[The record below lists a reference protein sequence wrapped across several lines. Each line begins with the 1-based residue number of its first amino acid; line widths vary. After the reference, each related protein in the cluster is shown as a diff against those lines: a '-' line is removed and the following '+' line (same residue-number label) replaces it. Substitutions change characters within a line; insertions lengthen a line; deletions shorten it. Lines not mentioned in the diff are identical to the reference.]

1 VTKEYIMTRL
11 FWVNARPYK
20 KKVVTTALESGA
32 DAVIVPRG
40 QSRHVR
46 DLGLIKTVSPD
57 GDLKPGEDVVEITI
71 TSEKD
76 EAKALKEPAEKL
88 LLIKASDWKVI
99 PLENLVAKRGK
110 GLLAWVRS
118 AEEAKIALEIMER
131 GVDGVVLDTSDLSEI
146 KRTAAVVREKGERLH
161 LIQATIKSVRPLG
174 MGDRVCV
181 DTITNM
187 LPGQGMLIGNSS
199 SGMFLVH
206 AENVE
211 TPYCA
216 TRPFR
221 VNAGAVHAYMRVPE
235 GKTAYLADLSIGDPV
250 LIIDYNGRCE
260 VGFVG
265 RAKVEK
271 RPMMLV
277 EAAYKGKPL
286 SLVMQNAETIRL
298 TRPGGEP
305 ISITHLKPGDRVLS
319 YMEEA
324 GRHFGVK
331 IDETIVEK

>member
-1 VTKEYIMTRL
+1 MART

-20 KKVVTTALESGA
+20 KNVVTAALESGA
-32 DAVIVPRG
+32 EAVLVPKG
-40 QSRHVR
+40 QTDKVHA
-46 DLGLIKTVSPD
+46 LGLMKTVAPD
-57 GDLKPGEDVVEITI
+57 GDLKLGQDVVERKV
-71 TSEKD
+71 SSQKD
-76 EAKALKEPAEKL
+76 EAAVMRERADKVIVKT
-88 LLIKASDWKVI
+88 SDWKVI
-99 PLENLVAKRGK
+99 PLENLIAKRGK

-118 AEEAKIALEIMER
+118 AEEAGIALKIMER
-131 GVDGVVLDTSDLSEI
+131 GVEGVVLDSDDLSEI
-146 KRTAAVVREKGERLH
+146 KKTAAVIREKGEKLK
-161 LIQATIKSVRPLG
+161 LVQATIKSIKPLG

-187 LPGQGMLIGNSS
+187 APGQGLLVGNAS

-221 VNAGAVHAYMRVPE
+221 VNAGAVHAYTRAPE
-235 GKTAYLADLSIGDPV
+235 GKTAYLADISIGDPV
-250 LIIDYNGRCE
+250 LIVDHKGNTE

-277 EAAYKGKPL
+277 EAAYKGEPL

-305 ISITHLKPGDRVLS
+305 ASITELKPGDRVLA
-319 YMEEA
+319 YLEQA

-331 IDETIVEK
+331 IEETIVEK

>member
-1 VTKEYIMTRL
+1 MGKI
-11 FWVNARPYK
+11 FWVNAKPYN

-40 QSRHVR
+40 QSKKVR
-46 DLGLIKTVSPD
+46 DLGLIKTVSED
-57 GDLKPGEDVVEITI
+57 GDLKFGDDVVEVSIA
-71 TSEKD
+71 SEKD
-76 EAKALKEPAEKL
+76 EAKALKVPADKL
-88 LLIKASDWKVI
+88 ILVKTKNWKVI
-99 PLENLVAKRGK
+99 PLENLIAKRGK
-110 GLLAWVRS
+110 GLLALVHS
-118 AEEAKIALEIMER
+118 AEEAKIALKIMER
-131 GVDGVVLDTSDLSEI
+131 GVDGIVLATTDLSEI
-146 KRTAAVVREKGERLH
+146 KRTAGVVRAQGEQLRLV
-161 LIQATIKSVRPLG
+161 QATIRDVRPLG

-187 LPGQGMLIGNSS
+187 EPGQGMLIGNSS

-221 VNAGAVHAYMRVPE
+221 VNAGAVHAYLRVPD
-235 GKTAYLADLSIGDPV
+235 GKTAYLADVSIGDPV
-250 LIIDYNGRCE
+250 AIVDYKGRCE

-277 EAAYKGKPL
+277 EATYKGKPL

-298 TRPGGEP
+298 TKPGGEP
-305 ISITHLKPGDRVLS
+305 ISITHLSAGDRVLS
-319 YMEEA
+319 YLEEA

-331 IDETIVEK
+331 IEETIVEK

>member
-1 VTKEYIMTRL
+1 MRRL
-11 FWVNARPYK
+11 FWVNARPYN

-40 QSRHVR
+40 HSKKVR

-57 GDLKPGEDVVEITI
+57 GDLKLGQDVVEITI
-71 TSEKD
+71 SSEKD
-76 EAKALKEPAEKL
+76 EAKALKVPAEKL
-88 LLIKASDWKVI
+88 LLIKTSDWKVI
-99 PLENLVAKRGK
+99 PLENLIAKRGK
-110 GLLAWVRS
+110 GLLALVSS
-118 AEEAKIALEIMER
+118 AQEAKIAFKIMER
-131 GVDGVVLDTSDLSEI
+131 GVDGVVLASTDLSEI
-146 KRTAAVVREKGERLH
+146 KRTASVVREQAERLR
-161 LIQATIKSVRPLG
+161 LVEATIRSVRPLG

-187 LPGQGMLIGNSS
+187 EPGQGMLVGNSS

-221 VNAGAVHAYMRVPE
+221 VNAGAVHAYVRVPD
-235 GKTAYLADLSIGDPV
+235 GKTAYLADVSIGDPV
-250 LIIDYNGRCE
+250 LIIDYKGRTE

-277 EAAYKGKPL
+277 EATYKGNPL

-298 TRPGGEP
+298 TKAGGEP
-305 ISITHLKPGDRVLS
+305 VSITHLKAGDRVLS
-319 YMEEA
+319 YLEEA

-331 IDETIVEK
+331 IAETIVEK

>member
-1 VTKEYIMTRL
+1 MSRL
-11 FWVNARPYK
+11 FWVNARPYNK
-20 KKVVTTALESGA
+20 KIVTTALESGA
-32 DAVIVPRG
+32 DAVVLPKG
-40 QSRHVR
+40 KSSKVHE
-46 DLGLIKTVSPD
+46 LGLIRTVAPD
-57 GDLKPGEDVVEITI
+57 GDLRLGEDVVEITI
-71 TSEKD
+71 SSEKD
-76 EAKALKEPAEKL
+76 EAKALREPAGRL
-88 LLIKASDWKVI
+88 LLIKTSDWKVI

-110 GLLAWVRS
+110 GLLARVRS
-118 AEEAKIALEIMER
+118 AEEAKIALEIMEH
-131 GVDGVVLDTSDLSEI
+131 GVDGIVLATSDLSEI
-146 KRTAAVVREKGERLH
+146 KRTAAVVREQGERLH
-161 LIQATIKSVRPLG
+161 LIKATIKSVRPLG

-187 LPGQGMLIGNSS
+187 KPGQGMLIGNSS

-221 VNAGAVHAYMRVPE
+221 VNAGAVHAYLRVPD
-235 GKTAYLADLSIGDPV
+235 GKTAYLADVSIGDPV
-250 LIIDYNGRCE
+250 LIIDYKGTTE

-277 EAAYKGKPL
+277 EATYKGKPL

-298 TRPGGEP
+298 TKAGGEP
-305 ISITHLKPGDRVLS
+305 VSITHLKTGDRVLS
-319 YMEEA
+319 YVEEA

>member
-1 VTKEYIMTRL
+1 MTRL
-11 FWVNARPYK
+11 FWVNARPYN

-40 QSRHVR
+40 QSKKVR
-46 DLGLIKTVSPD
+46 ELGLIKTVSPD
-57 GDLKPGEDVVEITI
+57 GDLRLGEDVVEVAIS
-71 TSEKD
+71 SEKD
-76 EAKALKEPAEKL
+76 EAKALKEPAGRL
-88 LLIKASDWKVI
+88 LLIKTSDWKVI

-118 AEEAKIALEIMER
+118 AQEAKVALAIMER
-131 GVDGVVLDTSDLSEI
+131 GVDGVVLATSDLSEI
-146 KRTAAVVREKGERLH
+146 KRTAAVLREQGERLH

-187 LPGQGMLIGNSS
+187 QPGQGMLVGNSS

-221 VNAGAVHAYMRVPE
+221 VNAGAVHAYVRVPD
-235 GKTAYLADLSIGDPV
+235 GKTAYLADVSIGDPV
-250 LIIDYNGRCE
+250 LIIDRRGRSE

-277 EAAYKGKPL
+277 EATYKGKPL

-298 TRPGGEP
+298 TKPGGDP
-305 ISITHLKPGDRVLS
+305 ISITHLKAGDRVLS
-319 YMEEA
+319 YVEEA

>member
-1 VTKEYIMTRL
+1 MTRL
-11 FWVNARPYK
+11 FWVNARPYN

-40 QSRHVR
+40 RSKGVR
-46 DLGLIKTVSPD
+46 DLGLLKTVSPD
-57 GDLKPGEDVVEITI
+57 GDLKLGEDVVEITI
-71 TSEKD
+71 SSEKD
-76 EAKALKEPAEKL
+76 EAKALKVPADKL
-88 LLIKASDWKVI
+88 LLIKTSDWKVI
-99 PLENLVAKRGK
+99 PLENLIAKRGK
-110 GLLAWVRS
+110 GLLALVRN
-118 AEEAKIALEIMER
+118 AQEAKIALKIMER
-131 GVDGVVLDTSDLSEI
+131 GVDGVVLASTDLSEI
-146 KRTAAVVREKGERLH
+146 KRTAAVMREQAERLG
-161 LIQATIKSVRPLG
+161 LVKATIRSVRPLG

-187 LPGQGMLIGNSS
+187 TPGQGMLVGNSS

-221 VNAGAVHAYMRVPE
+221 VNAGAVHAYVRVPD
-235 GKTAYLADLSIGDPV
+235 GKTAYLADVSIGDPV
-250 LIIDYNGRCE
+250 LIIDYKGRSE

-277 EAAYKGKPL
+277 EATYKGKLL

-298 TRPGGEP
+298 TKAGGEP
-305 ISITHLKPGDRVLS
+305 VSITHLKAGDRVLS
-319 YMEEA
+319 YLEEA

>member
-1 VTKEYIMTRL
+1 MTI
-11 FWVNARPYK
+11 
-20 KKVVTTALESGA
+20 SS
-32 DAVIVPRG
+32 
-40 QSRHVR
+40 Q
-46 DLGLIKTVSPD
+46 
-57 GDLKPGEDVVEITI
+57 
-71 TSEKD
+71 KD
-76 EAKALKEPAEKL
+76 EAKALKYPPERL
-88 LLIKASDWKVI
+88 LLIKTSDWKVI

-118 AEEAKIALEIMER
+118 ATEAKIALEIMEH
-131 GVDGVVLDTSDLSEI
+131 GVNGIVLDTSDLSEI
-146 KRTAAVVREKGERLH
+146 KRTAAAIRQQGERLK
-161 LIQATIKSVRPLG
+161 LVEATIKSVRPLG

-187 LPGQGMLIGNSS
+187 KPGQGMLIGNSS
-199 SGMFLVH
+199 SGMLLVH

-221 VNAGAVHAYMRVPE
+221 VNAGAVHAYIRVPD
-235 GKTAYLADLSIGDPV
+235 GKTAYLADVSIGDAV
-250 LIIDYNGRCE
+250 LIIDHKGTSE

-265 RAKVEK
+265 RSKVEK

-277 EAAYKGKPL
+277 EAAYKGKPV

-298 TRPGGEP
+298 TKPGGEP
-305 ISITHLKPGDRVLS
+305 VSITHLKVGDRVLS
-319 YMEEA
+319 YLEEA

>member
-1 VTKEYIMTRL
+1 MTRL
-11 FWVNARPYK
+11 FWVNVRPYK

-40 QSRHVR
+40 QSKNVR

-57 GDLKPGEDVVEITI
+57 GDLKLGEDVVEITI
-71 TSEKD
+71 SSQKD
-76 EAKALKEPAEKL
+76 EAKALKEPVERL
-88 LLIKASDWKVI
+88 LLIKTSDWKVI

-110 GLLAWVRS
+110 GMLAWVRN

-146 KRTAAVVREKGERLH
+146 KRTAAVAREQGERLNLVH
-161 LIQATIKSVRPLG
+161 ATIESVKPLG

-187 LPGQGMLIGNSS
+187 KPGQGMLIGNSS

-221 VNAGAVHAYMRVPE
+221 VNAGAVHAYVRVPD
-235 GKTAYLADLSIGDPV
+235 GKTSYLADLSIGDPV
-250 LIIDYNGRCE
+250 SIIDHNGRSE

-277 EAAYKGKPL
+277 EAAYKGKPV

-298 TRPGGEP
+298 TKPGGEP
-305 ISITHLKPGDRVLS
+305 VSITHLKAGDRVLS
-319 YMEEA
+319 YLEEA

-331 IDETIVEK
+331 IEETIVEK

>member
-1 VTKEYIMTRL
+1 MTRL

-20 KKVVTTALESGA
+20 KEVVTTALESGA

-40 QSRHVR
+40 QSKKVR
-46 DLGLIKTVSPD
+46 DLGLIKTVAPD
-57 GDLKPGEDVVEITI
+57 GDLKFGEDVVEATI
-71 TSEKD
+71 SSEKD
-76 EAKALKEPAEKL
+76 EAKTLKVPAEKL
-88 LLIKASDWKVI
+88 LLIKTSDWKVI
-99 PLENLVAKRGK
+99 PLENLIAKRGK
-110 GLLAWVRS
+110 GLLAWVRN
-118 AEEAKIALEIMER
+118 AEEAKLALKIMER
-131 GVDGVVLDTSDLSEI
+131 GVDGVVLASTDLSEI
-146 KRTAAVVREKGERLH
+146 KRTAAVVREQAERLH
-161 LIQATIKSVRPLG
+161 LVQATIKSVRPLG

-181 DTITNM
+181 DTIANM
-187 LPGQGMLIGNSS
+187 EPGQGMLVGNSS

-221 VNAGAVHAYMRVPE
+221 VNAGAVHAYVRVPD
-235 GKTAYLADLSIGDPV
+235 GKTAYLADVSIGDPV
-250 LIIDYNGRCE
+250 LIIDYKGRSE

-277 EAAYKGKPL
+277 EAAYKGKTL

-298 TRPGGEP
+298 TKSGGEP
-305 ISITHLKPGDRVLS
+305 VSIARLTPGDRVLA
-319 YMEEA
+319 YLEEA

>member
-1 VTKEYIMTRL
+1 V
-11 FWVNARPYK
+11 
-20 KKVVTTALESGA
+20 
-32 DAVIVPRG
+32 
-40 QSRHVR
+40 H
-46 DLGLIKTVSPD
+46 
-57 GDLKPGEDVVEITI
+57 
-71 TSEKD
+71 
-76 EAKALKEPAEKL
+76 
-88 LLIKASDWKVI
+88 
-99 PLENLVAKRGK
+99 
-110 GLLAWVRS
+110 S
-118 AEEAKIALEIMER
+118 AEEANIALNIMER
-131 GVDGVVLDTSDLSEI
+131 GVDGVVLASNDLSEI
-146 KRTAAVVREKGERLH
+146 KRTAAIVREKAEELH
-161 LIQATIKSVRPLG
+161 LVQATIKSVRPLG

-187 LPGQGMLIGNSS
+187 KPGQGMLVGNSS
-199 SGMFLVH
+199 SGLFLVH

-221 VNAGAVHAYMRVPE
+221 VNAGAVHAYVRVPD
-235 GKTAYLADLSIGDPV
+235 GKTAYLADIGIGDPV
-250 LIIDYNGRCE
+250 SIIDYKGRSE

-277 EAAYKGKPL
+277 EATYKGKSL

-298 TRPGGEP
+298 TKPGGEP
-305 ISITHLKPGDRVLS
+305 VSITHLKPRDRVLAFL
-319 YMEEA
+319 EDA

>member
-1 VTKEYIMTRL
+1 MTRL
-11 FWVNARPYK
+11 FWVNARPYNK
-20 KKVVTTALESGA
+20 KMVTTALESGA
-32 DAVIVPRG
+32 DAVMVPKGR
-40 QSRHVR
+40 SKEVR

-57 GDLKPGEDVVEITI
+57 GDLRLGEDVVEITI
-71 TSEKD
+71 SSAKD
-76 EAKALKEPAEKL
+76 EAKALRESAGRL
-88 LLIKASDWKVI
+88 LLIKTRDWKVI

-110 GLLAWVRS
+110 GLLAMVRS

-131 GVDGVVLDTSDLSEI
+131 GVDGVVLTTTELSEI
-146 KRTAAVVREKGERLH
+146 KRTAAVIREQGERLH
-161 LIQATIKSVRPLG
+161 LVQATIRSVRPLG

-187 LPGQGMLIGNSS
+187 QPGQGMLVGNSS

-221 VNAGAVHAYMRVPE
+221 VNAGAVHAYVRVPD
-235 GKTAYLADLSIGDPV
+235 GKTAYLADISIGDPV
-250 LIIDYNGRCE
+250 LIINYRGKSE

-277 EAAYKGKPL
+277 EATYRGRPL

-298 TRPGGEP
+298 TKPGGEP
-305 ISITHLKPGDRVLS
+305 VSITHLKSGDRVLS
-319 YMEEA
+319 FVEEA

-331 IDETIVEK
+331 IEETIVEK

>member
-1 VTKEYIMTRL
+1 MTRL
-11 FWVNARPYK
+11 FWVNARPYN

-32 DAVIVPRG
+32 DAVIVPKG
-40 QSRHVR
+40 KSKGVR
-46 DLGLIKTVSPD
+46 DLGLIKTVSSD
-57 GDLKPGEDVVEITI
+57 GDLRLGQDVVEITI
-71 TSEKD
+71 SSQKD
-76 EAKALKEPAEKL
+76 EAKALREPAERL
-88 LLIKASDWKVI
+88 LLIKTSDWRVI

-110 GLLAWVRS
+110 GLLAWVSS

-131 GVDGVVLDTSDLSEI
+131 GVDGIVLATSDLSEI
-146 KRTAAVVREKGERLH
+146 KRTAAVVRQQGERLR
-161 LIQATIKSVRPLG
+161 LIQATIRSVRPLG

-187 LPGQGMLIGNSS
+187 EPGQGMLVGNSS

-221 VNAGAVHAYMRVPE
+221 VNAGAVHAYVRVPD
-235 GKTAYLADLSIGDPV
+235 GKTAYLADVSIGDPV
-250 LIIDYNGRCE
+250 LIIDRRGKSE

-277 EAAYKGKPL
+277 EATYKGKPL

-298 TRPGGEP
+298 TKPGGEP
-305 ISITHLKPGDRVLS
+305 VSITHLKAGDRVLS
-319 YMEEA
+319 YVEEA

>member
-1 VTKEYIMTRL
+1 MNRL
-11 FWVNARPYK
+11 FWVNARPYN

-40 QSRHVR
+40 QSKKVR
-46 DLGLIKTVSPD
+46 DLGLIQTVSPD
-57 GDLKPGEDVVEITI
+57 GDLKFGEDVVEVTI
-71 TSEKD
+71 SSEKD
-76 EAKALKEPAEKL
+76 EAKALKVPAEKL
-88 LLIKASDWKVI
+88 LLIKTSDWKVI
-99 PLENLVAKRGK
+99 PLENLIAKRGK

-118 AEEAKIALEIMER
+118 AEEAKIALKIMER
-131 GVDGVVLDTSDLSEI
+131 GVDGVVLTSSDLSEI
-146 KRTAAVVREKGERLH
+146 KRTATVVREQAETLH
-161 LIQATIKSVRPLG
+161 LVKATVKSIRPLG

-187 LPGQGMLIGNSS
+187 EPGQGMLVGNSS

-221 VNAGAVHAYMRVPE
+221 VNAGAVHAYVRVPD
-235 GKTAYLADLSIGDPV
+235 GKTAYLADVSIGDPV
-250 LIIDYNGRCE
+250 LITDYRGRSE

-277 EAAYKGKPL
+277 EATYKGKPL

-298 TRPGGEP
+298 TKPGGEP
-305 ISITHLKPGDRVLS
+305 VSITHLKAGDRVLS
-319 YMEEA
+319 YVEEA

>member
-1 VTKEYIMTRL
+1 MTRL
-11 FWVNARPYK
+11 FWVNARPYN

-32 DAVIVPRG
+32 DAVIVPKG
-40 QSRHVR
+40 QSKKVR

-57 GDLKPGEDVVEITI
+57 GDLRLGEDVVEVTI
-71 TSEKD
+71 SSQTD
-76 EAKALKEPAEKL
+76 EAKALKVPAQKL
-88 LLIKASDWKVI
+88 LLIKTSDWKVI

-110 GLLAWVRS
+110 GMLAWVRT

-131 GVDGVVLDTSDLSEI
+131 GVDGVVLATSDLSEI
-146 KRTAAVVREKGERLH
+146 KRTAAVLREQGERLH

-187 LPGQGMLIGNSS
+187 QPGQGMLVGNSS

-221 VNAGAVHAYMRVPE
+221 VNAGAVHAYVRVPD
-235 GKTAYLADLSIGDPV
+235 GKTAYLADVSIGDPV
-250 LIIDYNGRCE
+250 LIVDRRGRTE

-277 EAAYKGKPL
+277 EATYKGKPL

-298 TRPGGEP
+298 TKPGGEP

>member
-1 VTKEYIMTRL
+1 MPRL
-11 FWVNARPYK
+11 FWVNAKPYK

-40 QSRHVR
+40 QSKKVHE
-46 DLGLIKTVSPD
+46 LGLIKTVAPD
-57 GDLKPGEDVVEITI
+57 GDLKLGEDVVEINI
-71 TSEKD
+71 SSEKD
-76 EAKALKEPAEKL
+76 EAKALKVPADKL
-88 LLIKASDWKVI
+88 LLIKTSDWKII
-99 PLENLVAKRGK
+99 PLENLIAKRGK
-110 GLLAWVRS
+110 GLLAWVRN
-118 AEEAKIALEIMER
+118 AEETKVALKIMER
-131 GVDGVVLDTSDLSEI
+131 GVDGVVLATNDLSEI
-146 KRTAAVVREKGERLH
+146 KRTAAVLREQGERLS
-161 LIQATIKSVRPLG
+161 LVAASIKSVRPLG

-181 DTITNM
+181 DTISNM
-187 LPGQGMLIGNSS
+187 APGQGMLVGNSS

-221 VNAGAVHAYMRVPE
+221 VNAGAVHAYIRVAD
-235 GKTAYLADLSIGDPV
+235 GKTSYLADLGIGDPV
-250 LIIDYNGRCE
+250 LIVDEKGKSE
-260 VGFVG
+260 VAFVG
-265 RAKVEK
+265 RSKVEK

-277 EAAYKGKPL
+277 EASYKGKPL

-298 TRPGGEP
+298 TKPGGEP
-305 ISITHLKPGDRVLS
+305 VSITHLKEGDKVLS
-319 YMEEA
+319 YLEEA

>member
-1 VTKEYIMTRL
+1 
-11 FWVNARPYK
+11 
-20 KKVVTTALESGA
+20 
-32 DAVIVPRG
+32 
-40 QSRHVR
+40 
-46 DLGLIKTVSPD
+46 
-57 GDLKPGEDVVEITI
+57 
-71 TSEKD
+71 
-76 EAKALKEPAEKL
+76 
-88 LLIKASDWKVI
+88 
-99 PLENLVAKRGK
+99 
-110 GLLAWVRS
+110 
-118 AEEAKIALEIMER
+118 
-131 GVDGVVLDTSDLSEI
+131 
-146 KRTAAVVREKGERLH
+146 
-161 LIQATIKSVRPLG
+161 

-187 LPGQGMLIGNSS
+187 QPSQGMLVGNSS

-221 VNAGAVHAYMRVPE
+221 VNAGAVHAYVRVPD
-235 GKTAYLADLSIGDPV
+235 GKTAYLADISIGDPV
-250 LIIDYNGRCE
+250 LIIDRKGKTE

-277 EAAYKGKPL
+277 EATYKGKPL

-298 TRPGGEP
+298 TKPGGEP
-305 ISITHLKPGDRVLS
+305 VSITHLKPGDRVLS
-319 YMEEA
+319 YLEEA

>member
-1 VTKEYIMTRL
+1 MTRL
-11 FWVNARPYK
+11 LWVNARPYN

-32 DAVIVPRG
+32 DAVIVPKG
-40 QSRHVR
+40 QSKKVR

-57 GDLKPGEDVVEITI
+57 GDLTFGKDVVEVTI
-71 TSEKD
+71 SSEKD
-76 EAKALKEPAEKL
+76 EAKALKVPAEKL
-88 LLIKASDWKVI
+88 LLIKTSDWKII
-99 PLENLVAKRGK
+99 PLENLIAKRGK
-110 GLLAWVRS
+110 GMLAWVRS
-118 AEEAKIALEIMER
+118 AEEANIALNIMER
-131 GVDGVVLDTSDLSEI
+131 GVEGVVLASTDLSEI
-146 KRTAAVVREKGERLH
+146 KRTAAIVRKQAEHLH
-161 LIQATIKSVRPLG
+161 LVQATIKSVRPLG

-187 LPGQGMLIGNSS
+187 EPGQGMLVGNSS

-221 VNAGAVHAYMRVPE
+221 VNAGAVHAYVRVPD
-235 GKTAYLADLSIGDPV
+235 GKTAYLADVGIGDPV
-250 LIIDYNGRCE
+250 SIIDYKGRSDI
-260 VGFVG
+260 GFVG

-277 EAAYKGKPL
+277 EASYKGKPL

-298 TRPGGEP
+298 TKPGGEP
-305 ISITHLKPGDRVLS
+305 VSITHLKRGNRVLA
-319 YMEEA
+319 YLEEA

>member
-1 VTKEYIMTRL
+1 MTRL
-11 FWVNARPYK
+11 FWVNARPYN

-32 DAVIVPRG
+32 DAVIVPKG
-40 QSRHVR
+40 KSKGVR
-46 DLGLIKTVSPD
+46 DLGLIKTVSSD
-57 GDLKPGEDVVEITI
+57 GDLRLGQDVVEITI
-71 TSEKD
+71 SSQKD
-76 EAKALKEPAEKL
+76 EAKALREPADRL
-88 LLIKASDWKVI
+88 LLIKTSDWKVI

-131 GVDGVVLDTSDLSEI
+131 GVDGIVLATSDLSEI
-146 KRTAAVVREKGERLH
+146 KRTAAVVREQGERLR
-161 LIQATIKSVRPLG
+161 LIQATIRSVRPLG

-187 LPGQGMLIGNSS
+187 EPGQGMLVGNSS

-221 VNAGAVHAYMRVPE
+221 VNAGAVHAYVRVPD
-235 GKTAYLADLSIGDPV
+235 GKTAYLADVSIGDPV
-250 LIIDYNGRCE
+250 LIIDRRGKSE

-277 EAAYKGKPL
+277 EATYKGKPL

-298 TRPGGEP
+298 TKPGGEP
-305 ISITHLKPGDRVLS
+305 VSITHLKAGDRVLS
-319 YMEEA
+319 YVEEA

>member
-1 VTKEYIMTRL
+1 MTRL
-11 FWVNARPYK
+11 FWVNARPYNK
-20 KKVVTTALESGA
+20 EVVTTALESGA

-40 QSRHVR
+40 QAKKVR
-46 DLGLIKTVSPD
+46 DLGLIKTVAPD
-57 GDLKPGEDVVEITI
+57 GDLKFGEDVVEVTI
-71 TSEKD
+71 SSEKD
-76 EAKALKEPAEKL
+76 EARALKVPAEKL
-88 LLIKASDWKVI
+88 LLIKASDWKII
-99 PLENLVAKRGK
+99 PLENLIAKRGK

-118 AEEAKIALEIMER
+118 AEEAKVALKIMER
-131 GVDGVVLDTSDLSEI
+131 GVDGIVLASTDFSEI
-146 KRTAAVVREKGERLH
+146 KRTAAVVREQAERLH
-161 LIQATIKSVRPLG
+161 LVQAIIKSVRPLG
-174 MGDRVCV
+174 IGDRVCV
-181 DTITNM
+181 DTIANM
-187 LPGQGMLIGNSS
+187 EPGQGMLVGNSS

-221 VNAGAVHAYMRVPE
+221 VNAGAVHAYVRVPD
-235 GKTAYLADLSIGDPV
+235 GKTAYLADVSIGDPV
-250 LIIDYNGRCE
+250 LIIDYKGRSE

-277 EAAYKGKPL
+277 EAAYKGKTL
-286 SLVMQNAETIRL
+286 SLVLQNAETIRL
-298 TRPGGEP
+298 TKPGGEP
-305 ISITHLKPGDRVLS
+305 VSIARLKPGNSVLA
-319 YMEEA
+319 YLEEA

>member
-1 VTKEYIMTRL
+1 MTRL
-11 FWVNARPYK
+11 FWVNARPYN

-32 DAVIVPRG
+32 DAVIVPKG
-40 QSRHVR
+40 KSKGVR
-46 DLGLIKTVSPD
+46 DLGLIKTVSSD
-57 GDLKPGEDVVEITI
+57 GDLRLGQDVVEITI
-71 TSEKD
+71 SSQKD
-76 EAKALKEPAEKL
+76 EAKALREPAERL
-88 LLIKASDWKVI
+88 LLIKTSDWRVI

-131 GVDGVVLDTSDLSEI
+131 GVDGIVLATSDLSEI
-146 KRTAAVVREKGERLH
+146 KRTAAVIREQGERLH
-161 LIQATIKSVRPLG
+161 LIQATIRSVRPLG

-187 LPGQGMLIGNSS
+187 EPGQGMLVGNSS

-221 VNAGAVHAYMRVPE
+221 VNAGAVHAYVRVPD
-235 GKTAYLADLSIGDPV
+235 GKTAYLADVSIGDPV
-250 LIIDYNGRCE
+250 LIIDPRGKSE

-277 EAAYKGKPL
+277 EATYKGKPL

-298 TRPGGEP
+298 TKPGGEP
-305 ISITHLKPGDRVLS
+305 VSITHLKAGDRVLS
-319 YMEEA
+319 YVEEA

>member
-1 VTKEYIMTRL
+1 MTRQ

-40 QSRHVR
+40 QSRKVR

-57 GDLKPGEDVVEITI
+57 GDLKLGEDVVEITI
-71 TSEKD
+71 SSEKD
-76 EAKALKEPAEKL
+76 EAKALKAPAEKL
-88 LLIKASDWKVI
+88 LLIKTSDWKVI

-110 GLLAWVRS
+110 GLLAWVS
-118 AEEAKIALEIMER
+118 NAEEAKVALKIMER

-146 KRTAAVVREKGERLH
+146 KRTAAAIREEGERLYLVH
-161 LIQATIKSVRPLG
+161 ATIKTVRPLG

-187 LPGQGMLIGNSS
+187 KPGQGMLIGNSS

-221 VNAGAVHAYMRVPE
+221 VNAGAVHAYLRVPD
-235 GKTAYLADLSIGDPV
+235 GKTSYLADLSIGDPV
-250 LIIDYNGRCE
+250 LIIDHKGRSE

-277 EAAYKGKPL
+277 EAAYKDKPL

-298 TRPGGEP
+298 TKPGGEP
-305 ISITHLKPGDRVLS
+305 ISITHLKAGDRVLS
-319 YMEEA
+319 YLEEA

>member
-1 VTKEYIMTRL
+1 MTKL
-11 FWVNARPYK
+11 FWVDARPYN

-40 QSRHVR
+40 KSKKVR

-57 GDLKPGEDVVEITI
+57 GDLRLGEDVVQITI
-71 TSEKD
+71 STGKD
-76 EAKALKEPAEKL
+76 EAKALKVPAEKL
-88 LLIKASDWKVI
+88 LLIKTSDWKVI

-110 GLLAWVRS
+110 GLLASVSS
-118 AEEAKIALEIMER
+118 AEETKIALEIMER
-131 GVDGVVLDTSDLSEI
+131 GVDGVVLSTTDLSEI
-146 KRTAAVVREKGERLH
+146 KRTAAVLQEQGERLH

-187 LPGQGMLIGNSS
+187 KPRQGMLVGNSS

-221 VNAGAVHAYMRVPE
+221 VNAGAVHAYVRVPD
-235 GKTAYLADLSIGDPV
+235 GKTAYLADVSIGDPV
-250 LIIDYNGRCE
+250 LIVDHKGKSE

-277 EAAYKGKPL
+277 EATYKGMPL

-298 TRPGGEP
+298 TKPGGEP
-305 ISITHLKPGDRVLS
+305 VSITHLKPGERVLA
-319 YMEEA
+319 YIEEA

-331 IDETIVEK
+331 IEETIVEK

>member
-1 VTKEYIMTRL
+1 MTRL

-32 DAVIVPRG
+32 QAVIVPRG
-40 QSRHVR
+40 QSRNVR
-46 DLGLIKTVSPD
+46 ELGLIKTVAPD
-57 GDLKPGEDVVEITI
+57 GDLKLGDDVVEITI
-71 TSEKD
+71 SSQKD
-76 EAKALKEPAEKL
+76 EAKALKHPAERL
-88 LLIKASDWKVI
+88 LLIKTSNWKVI

-110 GLLAWVRS
+110 GLLAWVHN
-118 AEEAKIALEIMER
+118 ADEAKIALEIMER

-146 KRTAAVVREKGERLH
+146 KRTAAVVQEQGEQLG

-181 DTITNM
+181 DTISNM
-187 LPGQGMLIGNSS
+187 KPGQGMLIGNSS
-199 SGMFLVH
+199 SGMFLIH

-221 VNAGAVHAYMRVPE
+221 VNAGAVHAYLRVPD
-235 GKTAYLADLSIGDPV
+235 GKTSYLADLSIGDSV
-250 LIIDYNGRCE
+250 LIVDHQGRSE
-260 VGFVG
+260 IGFVG

-277 EAAYKGKPL
+277 EATYKSKPL

-298 TRPGGEP
+298 TKPGGEAV
-305 ISITHLKPGDRVLS
+305 SITHLKAGDRVLS
-319 YMEEA
+319 YVEEA

>member
-1 VTKEYIMTRL
+1 MTRL
-11 FWVNARPYK
+11 FWVDARPYNK
-20 KKVVTTALESGA
+20 RVVTTALESGA

-40 QSRHVR
+40 QSKKVR
-46 DLGLIKTVSPD
+46 DLGLIKTVAPD
-57 GDLKPGEDVVEITI
+57 GDLKFGEDVVEATI
-71 TSEKD
+71 SSEKD
-76 EAKALKEPAEKL
+76 EAKALKVPAEKL
-88 LLIKASDWKVI
+88 LLIKTSDWKVI
-99 PLENLVAKRGK
+99 PLENLIAKRGK

-118 AEEAKIALEIMER
+118 AEEAKVALKIMER
-131 GVDGVVLDTSDLSEI
+131 GVDGVVLASTDLSEI
-146 KRTAAVVREKGERLH
+146 KRTAAVVREQAERLH
-161 LIQATIKSVRPLG
+161 LVQATIKSVRPLG

-181 DTITNM
+181 DTIANM
-187 LPGQGMLIGNSS
+187 ESGQGMLVGNSS

-221 VNAGAVHAYMRVPE
+221 VNAGAVHAYVRVPD
-235 GKTAYLADLSIGDPV
+235 GKTAYLADVSIGDPV
-250 LIIDYNGRCE
+250 LIIDYKGRSE

-277 EAAYKGKPL
+277 EAAYKGKTL

-298 TRPGGEP
+298 TKPGGEP
-305 ISITHLKPGDRVLS
+305 VSIARLTPGDRVLA
-319 YMEEA
+319 YLEEA

>member
-1 VTKEYIMTRL
+1 MTRL

-20 KKVVTTALESGA
+20 KEVVTTALESGA

-40 QSRHVR
+40 QSNKVR
-46 DLGLIKTVSPD
+46 DLGLIKTVAPD
-57 GDLKPGEDVVEITI
+57 GDLKFGEDVVEATI
-71 TSEKD
+71 SSEKD
-76 EAKALKEPAEKL
+76 EAKTLKVPAEKL
-88 LLIKASDWKVI
+88 LLIKTSDWKVI
-99 PLENLVAKRGK
+99 PLENLIAKRGK
-110 GLLAWVRS
+110 GLLAWVRN
-118 AEEAKIALEIMER
+118 AEEAKVALKIMER
-131 GVDGVVLDTSDLSEI
+131 GVDGVVLASTDLSEI
-146 KRTAAVVREKGERLH
+146 KRTAAVVREQAERLH
-161 LIQATIKSVRPLG
+161 LVQATIKSVRPLG

-181 DTITNM
+181 DTIANM
-187 LPGQGMLIGNSS
+187 EPGQGMLVGNSS

-221 VNAGAVHAYMRVPE
+221 VNAGAVHAYVRVPD
-235 GKTAYLADLSIGDPV
+235 GKTAYLADVSIGDPV
-250 LIIDYNGRCE
+250 LIIDYKGRSE

-277 EAAYKGKPL
+277 EAAYKGKTL

-298 TRPGGEP
+298 TKPGGEP
-305 ISITHLKPGDRVLS
+305 VSIARLTPGDRVLA
-319 YMEEA
+319 YLEEA